1 MNWPEKRETFVCHG
15 RDTLKHMPVPS
26 RKCTAQKYQEDFI
39 PDKRVR
45 GNKVLVSYNMFKLK
59 DNEKISLKLI
69 YYINSHAFLPVQ
81 LPVDSGA

>member
-1 MNWPEKRETFVCHG
+1 
-15 RDTLKHMPVPS
+15 MPVPS